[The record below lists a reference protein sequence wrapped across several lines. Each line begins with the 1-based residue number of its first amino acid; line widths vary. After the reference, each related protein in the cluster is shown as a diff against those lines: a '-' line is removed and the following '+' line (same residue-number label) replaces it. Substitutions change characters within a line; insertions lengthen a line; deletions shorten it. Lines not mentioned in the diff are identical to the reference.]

1 MSESEPEV
9 DVIVLIE
16 QKPLFALGET
26 CMTQGASE
34 ALLALSIEP
43 VLLLIRHVS
52 GDWGDMCQS
61 DKAQNDKAV
70 KKGEGRIFSAYTLQE
85 SPKITVWVITECDR
99 SYTTIL
105 LPDEY

>member
-1 MSESEPEV
+1 MSEPEEPEV
-9 DVIVLIE
+9 DVIVLVE
-16 QKPLFALGET
+16 QKPLFELGET

-43 VLLLIRHVS
+43 VVLFIRHVS
-52 GDWGDMCQS
+52 GDWGDMPKS

-70 KKGEGRIFSAYTLQE
+70 KKGEGRIFSAYSLTPE
-85 SPKITVWVITECDR
+85 IKVWVITECDR

-105 LPDEY
+105 LPEEY